1 MKKIFVL
8 FAGLAQA
15 GVINSLDRSVFV
27 SASELTLTTSD
38 IKFSPDAKEKQFI
51 YTIPADFD

>member
-1 MKKIFVL
+1 MKKIFGL

-27 SASELTLTTSD
+27 SASELTLTTCD

-51 YTIPADFD
+51 YTIPADFE